1 MTTAIKDTISSVKKQ
16 AADVAKEELRRR
28 LTGEK
33 DTSTVAKDP
42 KTKLEETG
50 KGLIQ
55 GINPFKKKKKATDTL
70 KTEGL
75 P

>member
-1 MTTAIKDTISSVKKQ
+1 MKDTVASVKKQ
-16 AADVAKEELRRR
+16 VAAAAKDELRSR

-33 DTSTVAKDP
+33 DTTATSKDP

-50 KGLIQ
+50 KGLIE
-55 GINPFKKKKKATDTL
+55 GFNPFKKKKKATDSV
-70 KTEGL
+70 KPGGL